1 METRILRLPEL
12 MKTVGLSRSAIYEKM
27 AECQFPKAIPLSGRA
42 VGWLSDDVA
51 VWIAEQVRASR
62 EAA

>member
-12 MKTVGLSRSAIYEKM
+12 MQTVGLSRSAIYEKV
-27 AECQFPKAIPLSGRA
+27 ADGHFPRPIPLSGRA
-42 VGWLSDDVA
+42 VGWLSDEVSG
-51 VWIAEQVRASR
+51 WIAAQVKAAR